1 METYSCKICGKKHEI
16 HRVIDYPL
24 PQHIFKKIDKIE
36 YDKRVKEV
44 DGIYF
49 IDRQLVIMPG
59 AIEIHL
65 KGEDERFFRW
75 QVWVSVTNE
84 EFQKT
89 VKQLQTKSTESTSVP
104 YFYGKLESHLHF
116 YENSLGLPIKL
127 KSNDF
132 TIEFEEDNLLK
143 QEQAHGITEERVAE
157 LMNKML
163 YHTSEQNDQKLEKTF
178 SERFDEII
186 DFVNKTF
193 TSKGKSFIINIE
205 VNGFVSTQ
213 IFSGNLLETRGKN
226 SDLGLHL
233 PFDISFDDGK
243 KELEL
248 FKQTTYAKD
257 FDYIYIDEIPTYQL
271 NVGQD
276 VNYLKSL
283 IDELMIDVYKADIEE
298 VTFDTF
304 EV

>member
-1 METYSCKICGKKHEI
+1 MKTYTCKICGKEHVI

-24 PQHIFKKIDKIE
+24 PQHIFDKIDESE

-59 AIEIHL
+59 AIEINL
-65 KGEDERFFRW
+65 KGENERFFRW

-89 VKQLQTKSTESTSVP
+89 VKQLQTENTENTSVP
-104 YFYGKLESHLHF
+104 YFYGKLGSHLYF
-116 YENSLGLPIKL
+116 YEDSLGLPIKL
-127 KSNDF
+127 NPIDF

-143 QEQAHGITEERVAE
+143 QEQVNGITEERVAD

-163 YHTSEQNDQKLEKTF
+163 YHTSEQNNKKPEKPF
-178 SERFDEII
+178 SERFDDII
-186 DFVNKTF
+186 EF
-193 TSKGKSFIINIE
+193 TKENYISKYKSFVINVE
-205 VNGFVSTQ
+205 ANGFVSVQ
-213 IFSGNLLETRGKN
+213 IVSGNLLEIRRKN

-233 PFDISFDDGK
+233 PFDISFNDGK

-248 FKQTTYAKD
+248 FKQTVYFKN
-257 FDYIYIDEIPTYQL
+257 FNYIYLDEIPTYQL
-271 NVGQD
+271 NVGQNK
-276 VNYLKSL
+276 NYLKSL
-283 IDELMIDVYKADIEE
+283 IEQLMIDVYKTDIEE